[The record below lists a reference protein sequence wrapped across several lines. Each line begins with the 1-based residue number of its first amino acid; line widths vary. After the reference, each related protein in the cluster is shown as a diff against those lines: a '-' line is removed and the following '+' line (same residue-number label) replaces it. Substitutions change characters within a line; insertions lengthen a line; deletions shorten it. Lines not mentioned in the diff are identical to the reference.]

1 MSDELLA
8 EVALGCR
15 RLQSISL
22 SNCSAVTDAGV
33 RGLAAGCPALLAFV
47 ADDVGRLTD
56 GALLAL
62 GDSCKRLQVRVLS
75 TAPAGQLQKMN
86 RLNWRKGIAQS
97 LQKSVDSFYA
107 LAGQFWISHAV
118 QCKIFMCVNGLVGLM
133 AALHQGP
140 VPSAVSP
147 PYMRLLQWRRVYSS
161 PSSCLCRWRLCGG
174 ATRSPVLGW
183 QP

>member
-62 GDSCKRLQVRVLS
+62 GESCKRLQVRALS
-75 TAPAGQLQKMN
+75 TAPAAPPRAK
-86 RLNWRKGIAQS
+86 
-97 LQKSVDSFYA
+97 
-107 LAGQFWISHAV
+107 LAEV
-118 QCKIFMCVNGLVGLM
+118 K
-133 AALHQGP
+133 
-140 VPSAVSP
+140 
-147 PYMRLLQWRRVYSS
+147 
-161 PSSCLCRWRLCGG
+161 
-174 ATRSPVLGW
+174 RSPDESCKML
-183 QP
+183 

>member
-1 MSDELLA
+1 MVSWQTTWHVTCVSRFLLHTSKAKAAWLQVSDELLA

-15 RLQSISL
+15 QLQSISL

-75 TAPAGQLQKMN
+75 TASAEQQAKLEEGHYQVLQ
-86 RLNWRKGIAQS
+86 
-97 LQKSVDSFYA
+97 
-107 LAGQFWISHAV
+107 
-118 QCKIFMCVNGLVGLM
+118 
-133 AALHQGP
+133 
-140 VPSAVSP
+140 
-147 PYMRLLQWRRVYSS
+147 
-161 PSSCLCRWRLCGG
+161 
-174 ATRSPVLGW
+174 
-183 QP
+183 QPLD

>member
-86 RLNWRKGIAQS
+86 RLNWRKGIANLCKS
-97 LQKSVDSFYA
+97 LWILFMLL
-107 LAGQFWISHAV
+107 LARSGS
-118 QCKIFMCVNGLVGLM
+118 LM
-133 AALHQGP
+133 RCNA
-140 VPSAVSP
+140 
-147 PYMRLLQWRRVYSS
+147 R
-161 PSSCLCRWRLCGG
+161 SSCV
-174 ATRSPVLGW
+174 SMGW
-183 QP
+183 WSHGCIAPSHCA